1 MNIFKIYLN
10 KFKYLYKQYPRQYWL
25 LVLGTLVNSLGVSLV
40 WPFLTIYL
48 RAKLDLPLTTI
59 TSLISL
65 DASMV
70 LLSSFIAGP
79 IIDSFGRKWVMVIGM
94 AVNGLGYLLM
104 GQADTYWTFAILMIL
119 RGTFTPMYHIGADSM
134 VADLVP
140 EGKRLDAYSITRVI
154 NNLGFALGP
163 TIGGIIAGRSYS
175 LTFMITFASLTAI
188 SLMIVIFM
196 RETKPETVTSS
207 QSTGIRKFE
216 GMASAFKDS
225 FFLKFCAAF
234 TLSKIASSLLFT
246 LLPVYAKEN
255 FAVPESQVGW
265 IMLTNGMMIV
275 IFQYFVTH
283 SMRKFPI
290 IPIMGVSAI
299 MYAIGMFSITM
310 GTRIEHFLISMAIC
324 TIGELMLMPTSSAL
338 VANIAPED
346 KRGRYMSVFNLSQGV
361 GRGIGPITGGF
372 LSDTFA
378 PVMIWF
384 GGMVMALLSAI
395 SYFLLKP
402 AYDKMKTSG
411 RIK

>member
-1 MNIFKIYLN
+1 MDTIRVYLN
-10 KFKYLYKQYPRQYWL
+10 KFKFFYKQYPKQYWL

-48 RAKLDLPLTTI
+48 RAKLGLPLTTI

-140 EGKRLDAYSITRVI
+140 EEKRLDAYSVTRVI

-175 LTFMITFASLTAI
+175 LTFLITFASLTAI
-188 SLMIVIFM
+188 SLMIAIFM
-196 RETKPETVTSS
+196 HETKPETATGS
-207 QSTGIRKFE
+207 QSSGIRKFE

-225 FFLKFCAAF
+225 FFLKFCGAF
-234 TLSKIASSLLFT
+234 TLTKIASSLLFT

-255 FAVPESQVGW
+255 YAVPESQVGW

-299 MYAIGMFSITM
+299 MYAIGMVSITM
-310 GTRIEHFLISMAIC
+310 GSRIEHFLISMAIC

-384 GGMVMALLSAI
+384 GGMVMALLSAV

-402 AYDKMKTSG
+402 AYEKMKASG